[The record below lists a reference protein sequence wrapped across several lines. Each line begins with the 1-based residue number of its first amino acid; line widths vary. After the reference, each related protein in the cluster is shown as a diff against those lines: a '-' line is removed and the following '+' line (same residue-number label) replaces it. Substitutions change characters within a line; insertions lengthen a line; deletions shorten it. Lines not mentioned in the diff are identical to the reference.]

1 MEAEASRTK
10 AVRFPAWLIV
20 LRHWQMV
27 EYGSAL
33 TLPVLVG
40 IERYVSDMRGASA
53 RNDLRAV
60 LDAARSCPLEH
71 AGHFLI
77 YNCPNVQ
84 TLVLT
89 EVPHFRPPR
98 SANSIPNPE
107 RPEQCRLAAELDTS
121 LPTEG
126 EAFEHLLDLLCAQF
140 SDVID
145 RGHYSR
151 HGLTFGPMSPAD
163 TERIER
169 ALEVGLLP
177 RPAELSRWPFK
188 TLM

>member
-1 MEAEASRTK
+1 MRPTEVVK
-10 AVRFPAWLIV
+10 FPAWLIV

-27 EYGSAL
+27 EYRNAL
-33 TLPVLVG
+33 TLPSLVG
-40 IERYVSDMRGASA
+40 VERYVSDMRGASA

-77 YNCPNVQ
+77 YHCPNVQ

-89 EVPHFRPPR
+89 EVPHSRPPR
-98 SANSIPNPE
+98 SVISIPNPE
-107 RPEQCRLAAELDTS
+107 NSDHCRLAADLETP
-121 LPTEG
+121 LPEG
-126 EAFEHLLDLLCAQF
+126 DVFEHLLDLLCTQF

-169 ALEVGLLP
+169 ALKVGLLP